1 MQYKIEIDKKAVKFI
16 SKQPKNQQERIFK
29 ATPHNCEVIEN
40 MI

>member
-1 MQYKIEIDKKAVKFI
+1 MPNYCYYEMKVVGNDDNID
-16 SKQPKNQQERIFK
+16 ELM